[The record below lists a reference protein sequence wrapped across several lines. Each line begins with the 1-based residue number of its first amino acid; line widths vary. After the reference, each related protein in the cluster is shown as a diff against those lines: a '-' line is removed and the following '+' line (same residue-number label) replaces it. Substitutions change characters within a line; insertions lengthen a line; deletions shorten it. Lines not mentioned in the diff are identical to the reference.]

1 MCVIFIDVSMYWGVR
16 VRRREFIALFGI
28 TATWPEALRAQ
39 QPAIPVIGFVSFA
52 SRESTL
58 QASWYHAFHE
68 RFLDHGW
75 VPGKTITIEY
85 RFADNDRSKLA
96 ELAEELARLKLDAIV
111 VPTRPALP
119 AVRNATRTIPIVF
132 VSLGDPVA
140 EGWVPNLARP
150 GGNLTGVAGLS
161 PELAGKRLELLRE
174 LVPSLSKVAVLRNP
188 ANIGEVVAVQ
198 ATESLARKLGM
209 SVLIEHAAKPA
220 DFNQA
225 IAGIVDGGA
234 RAAIVLP
241 DPMFLANR
249 SELIGLING
258 ARLPAIY
265 METGFVASGGLM
277 SYGPNFAQL
286 FRRAATY
293 VDKILKGARPAEIP
307 VEQPTKF
314 ELIINQGTAN
324 TLGLTIPQSILLRAD
339 EVIE

>member
-1 MCVIFIDVSMYWGVR
+1 MLLLPDKDEMGNL
-16 VRRREFIALFGI
+16 VRRRDFIVLISGTVA
-28 TATWPEALRAQ
+28 WPLAARAQ
-39 QPAIPVIGFVSFA
+39 QSTMPVIGFVSIA
-52 SRESTL
+52 SREATL

-96 ELAEELARLKLDAIV
+96 TLAQELVGLKPDAIF

-119 AVRNATRTIPIVF
+119 TIRDATRTIPIIF

-140 EGWVPNLARP
+140 EGWVTNLARP

-188 ANIGEVVAVQ
+188 ANTGEVVAVEATQ
-198 ATESLARKLGM
+198 ALARGLGM
-209 SVLIEHAAKPA
+209 SVVVEHAGKPA
-220 DFNQA
+220 EFDRVIGA
-225 IAGIVDGGA
+225 IADASSKAV
-234 RAAIVLP
+234 IVLP

-249 SELIGLING
+249 SELIRLINQ

-277 SYGPNFAQL
+277 SYGPNFTQL

-293 VDKILKGARPAEIP
+293 VDKILKGAWRYAHRAAHEIRTHHQSRDGKCPWPPDPTVDSPA
-307 VEQPTKF
+307 
-314 ELIINQGTAN
+314 
-324 TLGLTIPQSILLRAD
+324 R
-339 EVIE
+339 

>member
-1 MCVIFIDVSMYWGVR
+1 MK
-16 VRRREFIALFGI
+16 RRDFMALVGG
-28 TATWPEALRAQ
+28 AVLTWPIAGRAQ
-39 QPAIPVIGFVSFA
+39 QQVIPVIGFVSFA
-52 SRESTL
+52 SRETTL

-75 VPGKTITIEY
+75 VPGKSIAIEY
-85 RFADNDRSKLA
+85 RFAENDRRKLA
-96 ELAEELARLKLDAIV
+96 ALAQELAGLKLDAIV

-119 AVRNATRTIPIVF
+119 AVRDATHTIPIVF

-140 EGWVPNLARP
+140 EGWVPSLARP

-161 PELAGKRLELLRE
+161 PELVGKRLELLRE
-174 LVPSLSKVAVLRNP
+174 LVPSLPKVAILRNP
-188 ANIGEVVAVQ
+188 ANTGEVVAVEATQ
-198 ATESLARKLGM
+198 ALAHSLGM
-209 SVLIEHAAKPA
+209 SVLVEHAAKPA
-220 DFNQA
+220 EFDRVIA
-225 IAGIVDGGA
+225 TIAGDGA
-234 RAAIVLP
+234 KAVIVLP

-249 SELIGLING
+249 NDLIRLINE

-277 SYGPNFAQL
+277 SYGPNFPQL

-293 VDKILKGARPAEIP
+293 VDKILKGAKPAEMP

-324 TLGLTIPQSILLRAD
+324 SLGLTIPQSILLRAD

>member
-1 MCVIFIDVSMYWGVR
+1 M
-16 VRRREFIALFGI
+16 
-28 TATWPEALRAQ
+28 
-39 QPAIPVIGFVSFA
+39 PVIGFASFA

-96 ELAEELARLKLDAIV
+96 KLAEELARLKLDAIV

-119 AVRNATRTIPIVF
+119 AVRDATRTIPIVF

-174 LVPSLSKVAVLRNP
+174 LVPSLSKIAILRNP
-188 ANIGEVVAVQ
+188 ANTGEVVAVQ
-198 ATESLARKLGM
+198 ATEALARSLGM
-209 SVLIEHAAKPA
+209 SVLVEHAAKPA
-220 DFNQA
+220 EFDRV
-225 IAGIVDGGA
+225 IAAVVGGGA
-234 RAAIVLP
+234 KAVIVLP

-249 SELIGLING
+249 TELIRLINEAG
-258 ARLPAIY
+258 LPAIY

-277 SYGPNFAQL
+277 SYGPNFTQL

-293 VDKILKGARPAEIP
+293 VDKILKGAKPAEMP

-324 TLGLTIPQSILLRAD
+324 ALGLTIPQSILLRAD

>member
-1 MCVIFIDVSMYWGVR
+1 MQ
-16 VRRREFIALFGI
+16 RREFIALVGG
-28 TATWPEALRAQ
+28 AAAWPLTVRAQ
-39 QPAIPVIGFVSFA
+39 PPAMPVIGFVSIA
-52 SRESTL
+52 SREATL

-68 RFLDHGW
+68 RFFDHGW
-75 VPGKTITIEY
+75 IPGKTITIEY
-85 RFADNDRSKLA
+85 RFADNDQNKLA
-96 ELAEELARLKLDAIV
+96 SLAQELVRLKLDAIF

-119 AVRNATRTIPIVF
+119 TVKDATRTIPIVF

-140 EGWVPNLARP
+140 EGWVMSLAKP

-188 ANIGEVVAVQ
+188 ANTGEVVAVEATQ
-198 ATESLARKLGM
+198 ALAGTLGIT
-209 SVLIEHAAKPA
+209 VLVEVAGKPG
-220 DFNQA
+220 DFERA
-225 IAGIVDGGA
+225 IAAIANGGA
-234 RAAIVLP
+234 KAVIVLP

-249 SELIGLING
+249 GELIRLINQ

-277 SYGPNFAQL
+277 SYGPSFTQL

-293 VDKILKGARPAEIP
+293 VDKILKGAKPGDIP

-314 ELIINQGTAN
+314 ELIINQATAN
-324 TLGLTIPQSILLRAD
+324 VLGLAIPQSILLRVD
-339 EVIE
+339 ELID

>member
-1 MCVIFIDVSMYWGVR
+1 M
-16 VRRREFIALFGI
+16 RRREFITLVGGA
-28 TATWPEALRAQ
+28 AAWPLAAHAQ
-39 QPAIPVIGFVSFA
+39 QPAVPVIGFVSIA
-52 SRESTL
+52 SREATL

-75 VPGKTITIEY
+75 VPGRNISIEY
-85 RFADNDRSKLA
+85 RFADNQRDKLTA
-96 ELAEELARLKLDAIV
+96 LAQELVGLKLDAIF

-119 AVRNATRTIPIVF
+119 AIRDATRTIPIVF

-140 EGWVPNLARP
+140 EGWVPSLGRP

-161 PELAGKRLELLRE
+161 PELAGKRLQLLRE

-188 ANIGEVVAVQ
+188 ANTGEAMAVE
-198 ATESLARKLGM
+198 ATQSAARSFGM
-209 SVLIEHAAKPA
+209 SVVIELANKPN
-220 DFNQA
+220 DFEQA
-225 IAGIVDGGA
+225 IAAIVNSGA
-234 RAAIVLP
+234 KSLVVLP

-249 SELIGLING
+249 GQLIKLIDQ

-265 METGFVASGGLM
+265 METGFVAAGGLI
-277 SYGPNFAQL
+277 SYGPNFTQL

-293 VDKILKGARPAEIP
+293 VDKILKGAKPADMP

-314 ELIINQGTAN
+314 ELIINLGTAN
-324 TLGLTIPQSILLRAD
+324 ALGLTIPQSILLRAD

>member
-1 MCVIFIDVSMYWGVR
+1 M
-16 VRRREFIALFGI
+16 
-28 TATWPEALRAQ
+28 
-39 QPAIPVIGFVSFA
+39 
-52 SRESTL
+52 
-58 QASWYHAFHE
+58 
-68 RFLDHGW
+68 
-75 VPGKTITIEY
+75 
-85 RFADNDRSKLA
+85 
-96 ELAEELARLKLDAIV
+96 
-111 VPTRPALP
+111 
-119 AVRNATRTIPIVF
+119 
-132 VSLGDPVA
+132 
-140 EGWVPNLARP
+140 
-150 GGNLTGVAGLS
+150 
-161 PELAGKRLELLRE
+161 ELLRE

-188 ANIGEVVAVQ
+188 ANTGEVVAVQ
-198 ATESLARKLGM
+198 ATESLARSLGM

-249 SELIGLING
+249 SELIRLING